1 MKKSE
6 YYSKIVSLYPLL
18 LRFSYRYCRIEDD
31 RKDLVMD
38 TICRML
44 ENYDKYNPERDIGSW
59 GYVIMKNLYCTKY
72 NRSKI
77 ISFVDIETIDE
88 IAVTDVDVSIK
99 IMLDEVSKTLL
110 CRRVKRDEIILFS
123 KGYSY
128 KEIGIIK
135 KIPLGTVKSRI
146 SDSREFIRKFY
157 PYTIHTKHLMGTTD
171 NWEIV

>member
-6 YYSKIVSLYPLL
+6 YCSKIVSLYPLL

-72 NRSKI
+72 NRSKN

-88 IAVTDVDVSIK
+88 IVVTDVDVSIK
-99 IMLDEVSKTLL
+99 IMLEEVNKILL
-110 CRRVKRDEIILFS
+110 CGRIKRDEVILYS

-128 KEIGIIK
+128 DEIGKIK
-135 KIPLGTVKSRI
+135 RIPLGTVKSRI
-146 SDSREFIRKFY
+146 SDSRKLLKMF
-157 PYTIHTKHLMGTTD
+157 
-171 NWEIV
+171 